1 MIMDDDIIAI
11 INRYESV
18 AKDMHL
24 TLEAIEQAKKDS
36 QRIKEIHQFLGRFAS
51 IDEFVAFIE
60 DVQSR
65 YFYLKEALTTQEAAQ
80 YLGMEVSTLYK
91 KTMQNEIPFY
101 SPYGKRLYFK
111 RTELE
116 KWMLQNRHATNEEMQ
131 AEASISGKTNLYEEK
146 RSKRKTKKNQKP
158 Q

>member
-1 MIMDDDIIAI
+1 MDDDIIAI

-36 QRIKEIHQFLGRFAS
+36 QRIKEIHQFLERFAS
-51 IDEFVAFIE
+51 MDEFVAFIE

-65 YFYLKEALTTQEAAQ
+65 YFYLKDALTTQEAAQ

-91 KTMQNEIPFY
+91 KTMQNELPFY
-101 SPYGKRLYFK
+101 SPHGKRLYFK

-131 AEASISGKTNLYEEK
+131 AEASISGKTNLYEAK
-146 RSKRKTKKNQKP
+146 RSKRKTKKGQAP

>member
-1 MIMDDDIIAI
+1 MDDDIIAI

-18 AKDMHL
+18 AKDMRL

-51 IDEFVAFIE
+51 MDEFVAFIE

-111 RTELE
+111 RTELAA
-116 KWMLQNRHATNEEMQ
+116 WMLQNRHATNEEMQ
-131 AEASISGKTNLYEEK
+131 AEASISGKTNLYEAK
-146 RSKRKTKKNQKP
+146 HSKRKTKKKQKP

>member
-1 MIMDDDIIAI
+1 MDDDIIALI
-11 INRYESV
+11 DRYESV

-36 QRIKEIHQFLGRFAS
+36 QHIKEIHQVLGRFAS
-51 IDEFVAFIE
+51 MDEFVAFIE

-65 YFYLKEALTTQEAAQ
+65 YIYLKEALTTQEAAQ

-91 KTMQNEIPFY
+91 KTMQNEIPCY

-146 RSKRKTKKNQKP
+146 RSKRKTKKKQKP